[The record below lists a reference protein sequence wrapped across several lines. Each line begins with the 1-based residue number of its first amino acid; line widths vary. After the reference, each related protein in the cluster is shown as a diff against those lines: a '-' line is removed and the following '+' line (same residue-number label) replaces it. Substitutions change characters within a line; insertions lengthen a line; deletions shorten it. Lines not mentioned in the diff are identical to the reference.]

1 MATMVFTVA
10 ELRARV
16 DALPRV
22 RLALLPT
29 PIQHCPNLSKDLG
42 VDLWVKRDDLTGPA
56 FGGNKMRNL
65 EWRMAEAQTSGADI
79 LVFGVEATSNS
90 ARQTTAAANMLGL
103 PLVLVL
109 RGKPGTEPQGN
120 LLCDLV
126 LGAEVRLLDLPT
138 YHDLGKAVQDVC
150 DELRAKGRRPWSLN
164 HGKMFKCGAALA
176 TVENFLEIVELL
188 TPHGRRPDHIYL
200 SSGGKGLAGLMLAK
214 KVLSLS
220 VRVVG
225 IASTSNEDPWQYA
238 AQTANATAAMLGLP
252 VTVSPEEIE
261 ATMEYIG
268 RGYGIPTAEGMDA
281 ILAFARREGI
291 LLDPVYTAK
300 AAAGMIDHIQKGIV
314 PRGATVIFVHTGGQP
329 ALFAHSR
336 ALMKHITHQQGTAG
350 RVHRTRRRTKG
361 EEA

>member
-1 MATMVFTVA
+1 VITVA
-10 ELRARV
+10 DLRSRV
-16 DALPRV
+16 TALPRV

-65 EWRMAEAQTSGADI
+65 EWRMAEAQASGADI

-90 ARQTTAAANMLGL
+90 ARQTTAAANILGL
-103 PLVLVL
+103 PLVLIL
-109 RGKPGTEPQGN
+109 RGNPETEPQGN

-164 HGKMFKCGAALA
+164 HGKMFECGAALA
-176 TVENFLEIVELL
+176 TVENFLEIIELL
-188 TPHGRRPDHIYL
+188 APRGRRPDQIYI
-200 SSGGKGLAGLMLAK
+200 SSGGKGLAGFLLAK
-214 KVLSLS
+214 KALNLP
-220 VRVVG
+220 VRVIG

-238 AQTANATAAMLGLP
+238 AETANATATMLGLS
-252 VTVSPEEIE
+252 VTISPEEVE

-291 LLDPVYTAK
+291 FLDPVYTGK
-300 AAAGMIDHIQKGIV
+300 AAAGMIDHIRKGIV
-314 PRGATVIFVHTGGQP
+314 PRGATVVFIHTGGQP
-329 ALFAHSR
+329 ALFEQSR
-336 ALMKHITHQQGTAG
+336 ALLTHIKRRLDTA
-350 RVHRTRRRTKG
+350 
-361 EEA
+361 

>member
-1 MATMVFTVA
+1 MICTVA

-16 DALPRV
+16 AALPRV
-22 RLALLPT
+22 HLSFLPT

-65 EWRMAEAQTSGADI
+65 EWRMAEAQASGADF

-90 ARQTTAAANMLGL
+90 ARQTTAAASMLGL

-109 RGKPGTEPQGN
+109 RGKPETEPQGN

-164 HGKMFKCGAALA
+164 HGKMFGCGAALA
-176 TVENFLEIVELL
+176 TVENFLEIIELL
-188 TPHGRRPDHIYL
+188 APHGRRPDHIYI
-200 SSGGKGLAGLMLAK
+200 SSGGKGLAGLLLARK
-214 KVLSLS
+214 ALNLP

-238 AQTANATAAMLGLP
+238 AQTANATAGMLGLP
-252 VTVSPEEIE
+252 VTISPEEIE

-268 RGYGIPTAEGMDA
+268 RGYGIPTADGMDA
-281 ILAFARREGI
+281 ILGFARREGI
-291 LLDPVYTAK
+291 FLDPVYTAK
-300 AAAGMIDHIQKGIV
+300 AAAGMIDHIRKGIV
-314 PRGATVIFVHTGGQP
+314 PQGATVVFVHTGGQP
-329 ALFAHSR
+329 ALFEHSR
-336 ALMKHITHQQGTAG
+336 ALMRHIKRRQGTASL
-350 RVHRTRRRTKG
+350 VHRTRRRTKG